1 MKEFLEYAPVII
13 IVAAFLLKNKIFVTP
28 EQLEQRHREIL
39 RTIDDNK
46 TKCESHCSNTFVT
59 KEEMQIERKEL
70 LEAIDTKY
78 IERTVYE
85 EAQKRIDER
94 LADNSRKLEKIA
106 NNQEALK
113 DLIIQ
118 KFMKD

>member
-1 MKEFLEYAPVII
+1 MKEFLEYAPILIV
-13 IVAAFLLKNKIFVTP
+13 VAAFLLKNKVFVTP
-28 EQLEQRHREIL
+28 EQLELKHREIL
-39 RTIDDNK
+39 KTLEDNK
-46 TKCESHCSNTFVT
+46 IKCENHCLNSFVT

-85 EAQKRIDER
+85 EAQKRIYER
-94 LADNSRKLEKIA
+94 LADNSRQLEKIA
-106 NNQEALK
+106 NNQESIK

-118 KFMKD
+118 KFIKD